1 MFHIISV
8 SWTVHMGIVPILGL
22 LNVSRVDGYPTSLFF
37 RSVIDVSILPSLCLT
52 QTANVI
58 VIAAVNVVLPWST

>member
-1 MFHIISV
+1 M
-8 SWTVHMGIVPILGL
+8 VPILGFI

-37 RSVIDVSILPSLCLT
+37 RALSMSAYTELVPDPEQPI
-52 QTANVI
+52 I

>member
-1 MFHIISV
+1 
-8 SWTVHMGIVPILGL
+8 MGMVPILGFI

-52 QTANVI
+52 QSNVI